1 MNYLDK
7 TTSAMR
13 DEILTALD
21 SFLNDGISEID
32 KDTILFGRTN
42 QYIDKVLRDNLL
54 TSFKNGLEAARP
66 KKNPTE
72 RK

>member
-7 TTSAMR
+7 TVSAMR

-21 SFLNDGISEID
+21 SFFDDGASEIAQ
-32 KDTILFGRTN
+32 DTI

-54 TSFKNGLEAARP
+54 TSFKNGLEAARKP
-66 KKNPTE
+66 QKNPAR

>member
-7 TTSAMR
+7 TVSAMR
-13 DEILTALD
+13 DKILTALD
-21 SFLNDGISEID
+21 SFFDDGISQID
-32 KDTILFGRTN
+32 RDTI

-54 TSFKNGLEAARP
+54 ASFKNGLEAARRP
-66 KKNPTE
+66 KKNPTG

>member
-1 MNYLDK
+1 MNYPNK
-7 TTSAMR
+7 IVSEMR

-21 SFLNDGISEID
+21 SFFDDGISKID
-32 KDTILFGRTN
+32 RDTI

-54 TSFKNGLEAARP
+54 ASFKNGLEAARRP

>member
-7 TTSAMR
+7 TVSAVR

-21 SFLNDGISEID
+21 SFFDDGVNEID
-32 KDTILFGRTN
+32 KDTI

-54 TSFKNGLEAARP
+54 ASFKNGLEAARKP
-66 KKNPTE
+66 HKNTDMNPNK

>member
-7 TTSAMR
+7 TVSAMR
-13 DEILTALD
+13 NEILTALD
-21 SFLNDGISEID
+21 SFFDDGVNEID
-32 KDTILFGRTN
+32 TDTI

-54 TSFKNGLEAARP
+54 ASFKNGLEAARKP
-66 KKNPTE
+66 HKNPDMNPNR